1 MITIASIL
9 LAEGGTPFLESTAL
23 RLREDGYSCDTVT
36 HAAEALELLSS
47 RQYQLLISDIRL
59 NDTSGLRLVKQ
70 AERMVPGVPA
80 ILVAESPS
88 LATAVEAVE
97 LPVVAYLRKSIPYEE
112 LLGKVQAAL
121 DKTADYRD
129 LARIQGQLLHCAAE
143 LDDLRSHRW
152 PVAMRDGNPT
162 LRIPLSTLRGIAGCL
177 SELVALEAKSDAT
190 GQVARMCELLQ
201 CPVWRIHRN
210 AIGKAVALLNETKRR
225 FKSKE
230 LAQVREMLEN
240 LLETLH

>member
-9 LAEGGTPFLESTAL
+9 LAEGGTPFLESTASC
-23 RLREDGYSCDTVT
+23 LREDGYSCDTVT
-36 HAAEALELLSS
+36 DAAEALKLFSS
-47 RQYQLLISDIRL
+47 RQYQLLISDLRL
-59 NDTSGLRLVKQ
+59 NGTSGLELVKQ
-70 AERMVPGVPA
+70 ANRMVPGVPA

-97 LPVVAYLRKSIPYEE
+97 LPVAAYLPKSVPYEE
-112 LLGKVQAAL
+112 LLGKVQATL
-121 DKTADYRD
+121 DKTAHCRD
-129 LARIQGQLLHCAAE
+129 LARVHRQLLHCAAE
-143 LDDLRSHRW
+143 LDELRSHRCQ
-152 PVAMRDGNPT
+152 VAMRDGSPT
-162 LRIPLSTLRGIAGCL
+162 LRIPLSTLRGVAGCL
-177 SELVALEAKSDAT
+177 SELVAMETRSDAD
-190 GQVARMCELLQ
+190 GRVVRVCELLQ

-210 AIGKAVALLNETKRR
+210 AIGKAVGLLNETKRR